1 MVLLARKDEEGNTQ
15 TLYDHLHGA
24 GRLASGFEDEFADIS
39 RTAAVLHDVGKVAQQ
54 FQTYL
59 LSDDGHRGDVQ
70 HARQGAFVVNDF
82 FESKGEIEEIA
93 KEILELA
100 ISKHHGGL
108 PDCIDES
115 GNRAFLLGFTES
127 DKSNEKYAYQEIKR
141 GLNGLALDLQSN
153 FRGSAED
160 IACFLKKIKSLGMS
174 KDSIYFYLG
183 LLVKL
188 IYSRLVDADRTDAAC
203 FETRKQYRP
212 NTVDWQNLISRLD
225 KSMRSFDSS
234 SEINRIR
241 HQINEQC
248 CLAGARETGI
258 YRLSIPTGGGKTLAS
273 LNFALHHAL
282 KTGKHRII
290 YVIPYLSI
298 TTQTA
303 KTFRDVLGLNAD
315 SDVLLEHYSTAG
327 MQRSADVADNA
338 SSEFEDA
345 GEHQRKLAAERWDN
359 PIIVTTMV
367 EFLETV
373 MSARGTKLRKFHN
386 MADSVII
393 FDEIQSLPM
402 NTINLFNEIVSFLSK
417 ITNSTILL
425 CSATQPLLEKTKR
438 ENLLLSEKPD
448 LIAETESY
456 EDKLRRTRIVAS
468 TENKSCDELGQ
479 IIYQQAR
486 KNGNCLAI
494 VNLKKEAREIFQCLE
509 RLDVNHEF
517 ELIRLSTAMCGRHRT
532 DCLNRIGALLDP
544 GNPKPVI
551 CVSTQLIEAGVD
563 ISFACVVRAM
573 AGLDSIM
580 QAAGRCNR
588 NGESVEPKNV
598 YVYPLKDEDS
608 MERYLPDIAMGKQLT
623 LQIYGIITDKNYG
636 FPEWIDEQNLG
647 ADKKQSLESMV
658 DELHVSPKVKRGI
671 IQSVRLID
679 DISKAV
685 GKKPSRIFLELAG
698 DIQAS
703 VRTTSRKNRL
713 LELYKNAGLRKE
725 FSDIYD
731 RLEASDDKGL
741 QDDRWFLYYTQLGKD
756 MYTGE
761 ELDIDRLSS
770 DYDIDHIIP
779 QAVTQNDSLDNR
791 VLVSRAANARK
802 TDSFA
807 YLPELVEARRGFWQ
821 ELLDNRLIS
830 QTKFER
836 LVRQNDFGR
845 HEKERFVERSLVET
859 RQIMK
864 NVATLMR
871 RRYGNSSAVI
881 GLNSELTKEMRQY
894 LGFEHKNRDIN
905 DYHHAQDALCLGVA
919 GQFAVNRGF
928 FDNGAVSDGA
938 ANAYNIYLQD
948 YLRGYREKLKAGDRK
963 HGKAFGFI
971 VGSMASA
978 DENKRI
984 NPKTGEIA
992 WSEADKD
999 YLRRVMNYRKMLVT
1013 QKVGDSFGAL
1023 YNETRYGAAVKE
1035 GHDGIAFDKNKA
1047 DTSLYGGFSSAK
1059 VVYSILVELK
1069 GKVRLVNITM
1079 QEYSMLGD
1087 CPSDEALKK
1096 VLVAKKPEYA
1106 KAKILLRHIPSMQL
1120 IHYKGAC
1127 MTIKSA
1133 TELNNA
1139 RQLWLDCDV
1148 YNALD
1153 DYLKCG
1159 TSKSSI
1165 DIMQIW
1171 DALFDAVNKHY
1182 PLHRVEESTLAKA
1195 RTKFEKLDLDKQLD
1209 VLGMIVVAL
1218 HADPGRANLSLVGL
1232 PSEWKRV
1239 RSVSFSDDDEFVFQS
1254 PSGLFETKI
1263 TIAELKK
1270 AE

>member
-15 TLYDHLHGA
+15 TLYDHLHGT

-160 IACFLKKIKSLGMS
+160 IACFLKKIKSLGLS

-338 SSEFEDA
+338 LSEFEDA

-448 LIAETESY
+448 LITDSGKKSSDTMGMKYRVSGRAVYVTYGSISPQLAERTGFSA
-456 EDKLRRTRIVAS
+456 EDAEKI
-468 TENKSCDELGQ
+468 
-479 IIYQQAR
+479 
-486 KNGNCLAI
+486 
-494 VNLKKEAREIFQCLE
+494 KEALVTLFENDESSARPSGSMEV
-509 RLDVNHEF
+509 LDV
-517 ELIRLSTAMCGRHRT
+517 
-532 DCLNRIGALLDP
+532 
-544 GNPKPVI
+544 VW
-551 CVSTQLIEAGVD
+551 
-563 ISFACVVRAM
+563 FAHNC
-573 AGLDSIM
+573 
-580 QAAGRCNR
+580 
-588 NGESVEPKNV
+588 
-598 YVYPLKDEDS
+598 
-608 MERYLPDIAMGKQLT
+608 
-623 LQIYGIITDKNYG
+623 
-636 FPEWIDEQNLG
+636 
-647 ADKKQSLESMV
+647 
-658 DELHVSPKVKRGI
+658 
-671 IQSVRLID
+671 
-679 DISKAV
+679 
-685 GKKPSRIFLELAG
+685 
-698 DIQAS
+698 
-703 VRTTSRKNRL
+703 
-713 LELYKNAGLRKE
+713 
-725 FSDIYD
+725 
-731 RLEASDDKGL
+731 KG
-741 QDDRWFLYYTQLGKD
+741 G
-756 MYTGE
+756 
-761 ELDIDRLSS
+761 
-770 DYDIDHIIP
+770 
-779 QAVTQNDSLDNR
+779 
-791 VLVSRAANARK
+791 
-802 TDSFA
+802 
-807 YLPELVEARRGFWQ
+807 
-821 ELLDNRLIS
+821 
-830 QTKFER
+830 
-836 LVRQNDFGR
+836 
-845 HEKERFVERSLVET
+845 
-859 RQIMK
+859 
-864 NVATLMR
+864 
-871 RRYGNSSAVI
+871 
-881 GLNSELTKEMRQY
+881 QY
-894 LGFEHKNRDIN
+894 
-905 DYHHAQDALCLGVA
+905 
-919 GQFAVNRGF
+919 
-928 FDNGAVSDGA
+928 
-938 ANAYNIYLQD
+938 
-948 YLRGYREKLKAGDRK
+948 
-963 HGKAFGFI
+963 
-971 VGSMASA
+971 
-978 DENKRI
+978 
-984 NPKTGEIA
+984 
-992 WSEADKD
+992 
-999 YLRRVMNYRKMLVT
+999 
-1013 QKVGDSFGAL
+1013 
-1023 YNETRYGAAVKE
+1023 
-1035 GHDGIAFDKNKA
+1035 
-1047 DTSLYGGFSSAK
+1047 SSAK
-1059 VVYSILVELK
+1059 V
-1069 GKVRLVNITM
+1069 
-1079 QEYSMLGD
+1079 
-1087 CPSDEALKK
+1087 
-1096 VLVAKKPEYA
+1096 
-1106 KAKILLRHIPSMQL
+1106 H
-1120 IHYKGAC
+1120 
-1127 MTIKSA
+1127 
-1133 TELNNA
+1133 
-1139 RQLWLDCDV
+1139 
-1148 YNALD
+1148 
-1153 DYLKCG
+1153 
-1159 TSKSSI
+1159 
-1165 DIMQIW
+1165 
-1171 DALFDAVNKHY
+1171 
-1182 PLHRVEESTLAKA
+1182 
-1195 RTKFEKLDLDKQLD
+1195 
-1209 VLGMIVVAL
+1209 
-1218 HADPGRANLSLVGL
+1218 
-1232 PSEWKRV
+1232 
-1239 RSVSFSDDDEFVFQS
+1239 RSVSVDADGTVNVDDAS
-1254 PSGLFETKI
+1254 IPGLRYEVI
-1263 TIAELKK
+1263 EGR
-1270 AE
+1270 

>member
-160 IACFLKKIKSLGMS
+160 IACFLKKIKSLGLS

-338 SSEFEDA
+338 LSEFEDA

-486 KNGNCLAI
+486 ENGNCLAI

-517 ELIRLSTAMCGRHRT
+517 ELIHLSTAMCGRHRT
-532 DCLNRIGALLDP
+532 DCLDRIGALLDP

-598 YVYPLKDEDS
+598 YVYPLKAEDS

-623 LQIYGIITDKNYG
+623 LQIMENYPG
-636 FPEWIDEQNLG
+636 KDLLSSNIGAKSLSDRFNTYLKTLPKDEQKQKNVVFGKVCERWLDVRSFG
-647 ADKKQSLESMV
+647 QVFAFKKAKDT
-658 DELHVSPKVKRGI
+658 DEVSIGVRGPVS
-671 IQSVRLID
+671 IQPAFSINPIAID
-679 DISKAV
+679 DVQITKSV
-685 GKKPSRIFLELAG
+685 NSETTDSGKK
-698 DIQAS
+698 
-703 VRTTSRKNRL
+703 
-713 LELYKNAGLRKE
+713 
-725 FSDIYD
+725 
-731 RLEASDDKGL
+731 
-741 QDDRWFLYYTQLGKD
+741 
-756 MYTGE
+756 
-761 ELDIDRLSS
+761 SS
-770 DYDIDHIIP
+770 DTMGMKYRVSGRAVYVTYGSISP
-779 QAVTQNDSLDNR
+779 QLAERTGFSAEDAEKIKEALVTLFEND
-791 VLVSRAANARK
+791 
-802 TDSFA
+802 
-807 YLPELVEARRGFWQ
+807 E
-821 ELLDNRLIS
+821 
-830 QTKFER
+830 
-836 LVRQNDFGR
+836 
-845 HEKERFVERSLVET
+845 
-859 RQIMK
+859 
-864 NVATLMR
+864 
-871 RRYGNSSAVI
+871 SSARPSGSMEV
-881 GLNSELTKEMRQY
+881 L
-894 LGFEHKNRDIN
+894 D
-905 DYHHAQDALCLGVA
+905 VVW
-919 GQFAVNRGF
+919 FAHNCKG
-928 FDNGAVSDGA
+928 GAVF
-938 ANAYNIYLQD
+938 
-948 YLRGYREKLKAGDRK
+948 
-963 HGKAFGFI
+963 FGQ
-971 VGSMASA
+971 SS
-978 DENKRI
+978 
-984 NPKTGEIA
+984 
-992 WSEADKD
+992 
-999 YLRRVMNYRKMLVT
+999 
-1013 QKVGDSFGAL
+1013 SF
-1023 YNETRYGAAVKE
+1023 R
-1035 GHDGIAFDKNKA
+1035 F
-1047 DTSLYGGFSSAK
+1047 
-1059 VVYSILVELK
+1059 
-1069 GKVRLVNITM
+1069 R
-1079 QEYSMLGD
+1079 
-1087 CPSDEALKK
+1087 
-1096 VLVAKKPEYA
+1096 
-1106 KAKILLRHIPSMQL
+1106 
-1120 IHYKGAC
+1120 
-1127 MTIKSA
+1127 
-1133 TELNNA
+1133 
-1139 RQLWLDCDV
+1139 
-1148 YNALD
+1148 
-1153 DYLKCG
+1153 
-1159 TSKSSI
+1159 
-1165 DIMQIW
+1165 
-1171 DALFDAVNKHY
+1171 
-1182 PLHRVEESTLAKA
+1182 
-1195 RTKFEKLDLDKQLD
+1195 
-1209 VLGMIVVAL
+1209 
-1218 HADPGRANLSLVGL
+1218 
-1232 PSEWKRV
+1232 
-1239 RSVSFSDDDEFVFQS
+1239 
-1254 PSGLFETKI
+1254 
-1263 TIAELKK
+1263 
-1270 AE
+1270 

>member
-15 TLYDHLHGA
+15 ALYDHLHGA

-160 IACFLKKIKSLGMS
+160 IACFLKKIKSLRLS

-212 NTVDWQNLISRLD
+212 NAVDWQNLISRLD

-282 KTGKHRII
+282 KTGKRRII

-303 KTFRDVLGLNAD
+303 KTFRDVLGLNSD

-456 EDKLRRTRIVAS
+456 EDKLRRTRM
-468 TENKSCDELGQ
+468 ENKIDFAIAFEVNNANPNGDPL
-479 IIYQQAR
+479 
-486 KNGNCLAI
+486 NGNRPRTTSEGLGEVSDVA
-494 VNLKKEAREIFQCLE
+494 LKRKIRN
-509 RLDVNHEF
+509 RLQD
-517 ELIRLSTAMCGRHRT
+517 A
-532 DCLNRIGALLDP
+532 
-544 GNPKPVI
+544 
-551 CVSTQLIEAGVD
+551 
-563 ISFACVVRAM
+563 
-573 AGLDSIM
+573 
-580 QAAGRCNR
+580 
-588 NGESVEPKNV
+588 GESVFVQSDDRSDDGAKSLSDRFNTYLKTLPKDEQKQKNV
-598 YVYPLKDEDS
+598 VFGKVCERWLDVRSFGQVFAFKKAKDTDEVSIGVRGPVSIQPAFSINPIAIDDVQITKSVNSETTDSGKKSSDTMGMKYRVSGRAVYVTYGSISPQLAERTGFSAEDAEKIKEALVTLFENDESSARPSGS
-608 MERYLPDIAMGKQLT
+608 MEVLDVVWFAH
-623 LQIYGIITDKNYG
+623 NC
-636 FPEWIDEQNLG
+636 
-647 ADKKQSLESMV
+647 
-658 DELHVSPKVKRGI
+658 
-671 IQSVRLID
+671 
-679 DISKAV
+679 
-685 GKKPSRIFLELAG
+685 
-698 DIQAS
+698 
-703 VRTTSRKNRL
+703 
-713 LELYKNAGLRKE
+713 
-725 FSDIYD
+725 
-731 RLEASDDKGL
+731 KG
-741 QDDRWFLYYTQLGKD
+741 G
-756 MYTGE
+756 
-761 ELDIDRLSS
+761 
-770 DYDIDHIIP
+770 
-779 QAVTQNDSLDNR
+779 
-791 VLVSRAANARK
+791 
-802 TDSFA
+802 
-807 YLPELVEARRGFWQ
+807 
-821 ELLDNRLIS
+821 
-830 QTKFER
+830 
-836 LVRQNDFGR
+836 
-845 HEKERFVERSLVET
+845 
-859 RQIMK
+859 
-864 NVATLMR
+864 
-871 RRYGNSSAVI
+871 
-881 GLNSELTKEMRQY
+881 
-894 LGFEHKNRDIN
+894 
-905 DYHHAQDALCLGVA
+905 
-919 GQFAVNRGF
+919 
-928 FDNGAVSDGA
+928 GAVF
-938 ANAYNIYLQD
+938 
-948 YLRGYREKLKAGDRK
+948 
-963 HGKAFGFI
+963 FGQ
-971 VGSMASA
+971 SS
-978 DENKRI
+978 
-984 NPKTGEIA
+984 
-992 WSEADKD
+992 
-999 YLRRVMNYRKMLVT
+999 
-1013 QKVGDSFGAL
+1013 SF
-1023 YNETRYGAAVKE
+1023 R
-1035 GHDGIAFDKNKA
+1035 F
-1047 DTSLYGGFSSAK
+1047 
-1059 VVYSILVELK
+1059 
-1069 GKVRLVNITM
+1069 R
-1079 QEYSMLGD
+1079 
-1087 CPSDEALKK
+1087 
-1096 VLVAKKPEYA
+1096 
-1106 KAKILLRHIPSMQL
+1106 
-1120 IHYKGAC
+1120 
-1127 MTIKSA
+1127 
-1133 TELNNA
+1133 
-1139 RQLWLDCDV
+1139 
-1148 YNALD
+1148 
-1153 DYLKCG
+1153 
-1159 TSKSSI
+1159 
-1165 DIMQIW
+1165 
-1171 DALFDAVNKHY
+1171 
-1182 PLHRVEESTLAKA
+1182 
-1195 RTKFEKLDLDKQLD
+1195 
-1209 VLGMIVVAL
+1209 
-1218 HADPGRANLSLVGL
+1218 
-1232 PSEWKRV
+1232 
-1239 RSVSFSDDDEFVFQS
+1239 
-1254 PSGLFETKI
+1254 
-1263 TIAELKK
+1263 
-1270 AE
+1270 

>member
-15 TLYDHLHGA
+15 ALYDHLHGA

-160 IACFLKKIKSLGMS
+160 IACFLKKIKSLRLS

-212 NTVDWQNLISRLD
+212 NAVDWQNLISRLD

-282 KTGKHRII
+282 KTGKRRII

-303 KTFRDVLGLNAD
+303 KTFRDVLGLNSD

-468 TENKSCDELGQ
+468 AENKSCDELGQ

-517 ELIRLSTAMCGRHRT
+517 ELIHLSTAMCGRHRT

-623 LQIYGIITDKNYG
+623 LQIMENYPGKDLLSSNILEQYYDMLLRKKDGNLLTTYEMIQGASGQTPHSAEKDGDADAAKRALIPYGHTTLPVSLTVLVDANGCIRGVAKRKSTIIIPCTEESMGRTIKPVPHPLFDQLQYVDSGRSPEKTSMYLQQLAKWKGDDAKLEAVFKCVSEHSISEAAAHYGVELTDK
-636 FPEWIDEQNLG
+636 
-647 ADKKQSLESMV
+647 
-658 DELHVSPKVKRGI
+658 
-671 IQSVRLID
+671 
-679 DISKAV
+679 
-685 GKKPSRIFLELAG
+685 
-698 DIQAS
+698 
-703 VRTTSRKNRL
+703 
-713 LELYKNAGLRKE
+713 
-725 FSDIYD
+725 
-731 RLEASDDKGL
+731 DDKAGVCL
-741 QDDRWFLYYTQLGKD
+741 RTACTEQCFRMLG
-756 MYTGE
+756 E
-761 ELDIDRLSS
+761 SFRLSG
-770 DYDIDHIIP
+770 
-779 QAVTQNDSLDNR
+779 VGT
-791 VLVSRAANARK
+791 
-802 TDSFA
+802 
-807 YLPELVEARRGFWQ
+807 
-821 ELLDNRLIS
+821 
-830 QTKFER
+830 
-836 LVRQNDFGR
+836 
-845 HEKERFVERSLVET
+845 RFVEDC
-859 RQIMK
+859 
-864 NVATLMR
+864 
-871 RRYGNSSAVI
+871 
-881 GLNSELTKEMRQY
+881 QY
-894 LGFEHKNRDIN
+894 
-905 DYHHAQDALCLGVA
+905 
-919 GQFAVNRGF
+919 
-928 FDNGAVSDGA
+928 
-938 ANAYNIYLQD
+938 
-948 YLRGYREKLKAGDRK
+948 
-963 HGKAFGFI
+963 
-971 VGSMASA
+971 
-978 DENKRI
+978 
-984 NPKTGEIA
+984 
-992 WSEADKD
+992 
-999 YLRRVMNYRKMLVT
+999 
-1013 QKVGDSFGAL
+1013 
-1023 YNETRYGAAVKE
+1023 
-1035 GHDGIAFDKNKA
+1035 
-1047 DTSLYGGFSSAK
+1047 
-1059 VVYSILVELK
+1059 
-1069 GKVRLVNITM
+1069 
-1079 QEYSMLGD
+1079 
-1087 CPSDEALKK
+1087 
-1096 VLVAKKPEYA
+1096 
-1106 KAKILLRHIPSMQL
+1106 
-1120 IHYKGAC
+1120 
-1127 MTIKSA
+1127 
-1133 TELNNA
+1133 
-1139 RQLWLDCDV
+1139 
-1148 YNALD
+1148 
-1153 DYLKCG
+1153 
-1159 TSKSSI
+1159 
-1165 DIMQIW
+1165 
-1171 DALFDAVNKHY
+1171 
-1182 PLHRVEESTLAKA
+1182 
-1195 RTKFEKLDLDKQLD
+1195 
-1209 VLGMIVVAL
+1209 
-1218 HADPGRANLSLVGL
+1218 
-1232 PSEWKRV
+1232 
-1239 RSVSFSDDDEFVFQS
+1239 
-1254 PSGLFETKI
+1254 
-1263 TIAELKK
+1263 
-1270 AE
+1270 

>member
-15 TLYDHLHGA
+15 ALYDHLHGA

-160 IACFLKKIKSLGMS
+160 IACFLKKIKSLRLS

-212 NTVDWQNLISRLD
+212 NAVDWQNLISRLD

-282 KTGKHRII
+282 KTGKRRII

-303 KTFRDVLGLNAD
+303 KTFRDVLGLNSD

-468 TENKSCDELGQ
+468 AENKSCDELGQ

-517 ELIRLSTAMCGRHRT
+517 ELIHLSTAMCGRHRT

-623 LQIYGIITDKNYG
+623 LQIMENYPG
-636 FPEWIDEQNLG
+636 KDLLSSNILEQYYDML
-647 ADKKQSLESMV
+647 
-658 DELHVSPKVKRGI
+658 
-671 IQSVRLID
+671 
-679 DISKAV
+679 
-685 GKKPSRIFLELAG
+685 
-698 DIQAS
+698 
-703 VRTTSRKNRL
+703 
-713 LELYKNAGLRKE
+713 LRKKDGNGKGGYTDCPIRGRAE
-725 FSDIYD
+725 GATTAYDLLSFNECDRSQFTNTTGGKYGLCFAQAFQTVSDN
-731 RLEASDDKGL
+731 
-741 QDDRWFLYYTQLGKD
+741 F
-756 MYTGE
+756 
-761 ELDIDRLSS
+761 
-770 DYDIDHIIP
+770 HVIP
-779 QAVTQNDSLDNR
+779 DVTHNVVVPYGQAT
-791 VLVSRAANARK
+791 
-802 TDSFA
+802 
-807 YLPELVEARRGFWQ
+807 
-821 ELLDNRLIS
+821 ELLDMLHRGESVFVQSDDRSDDGAKSLS
-830 QTKFER
+830 
-836 LVRQNDFGR
+836 D
-845 HEKERFVERSLVET
+845 RFNTYLKTLPKDE
-859 RQIMK
+859 QKQK
-864 NVATLMR
+864 NVVFGKVCERWLDVRSFGQVFAFKKAKDTDEVSIGVRGPVSIQPAFSINPIAIDDVQITKSVNSETTDSGKKSSDTMGMKYRVSGRAVYVTYGSISPQLAERTGFSAEDAEKIKEALVTLFE
-871 RRYGNSSAVI
+871 NDESSARPSGSMEV
-881 GLNSELTKEMRQY
+881 L
-894 LGFEHKNRDIN
+894 D
-905 DYHHAQDALCLGVA
+905 VVW
-919 GQFAVNRGF
+919 FAHNCKG
-928 FDNGAVSDGA
+928 GAVF
-938 ANAYNIYLQD
+938 
-948 YLRGYREKLKAGDRK
+948 
-963 HGKAFGFI
+963 FGQ
-971 VGSMASA
+971 SS
-978 DENKRI
+978 
-984 NPKTGEIA
+984 
-992 WSEADKD
+992 
-999 YLRRVMNYRKMLVT
+999 
-1013 QKVGDSFGAL
+1013 SF
-1023 YNETRYGAAVKE
+1023 R
-1035 GHDGIAFDKNKA
+1035 F
-1047 DTSLYGGFSSAK
+1047 
-1059 VVYSILVELK
+1059 
-1069 GKVRLVNITM
+1069 R
-1079 QEYSMLGD
+1079 
-1087 CPSDEALKK
+1087 
-1096 VLVAKKPEYA
+1096 
-1106 KAKILLRHIPSMQL
+1106 
-1120 IHYKGAC
+1120 
-1127 MTIKSA
+1127 
-1133 TELNNA
+1133 
-1139 RQLWLDCDV
+1139 
-1148 YNALD
+1148 
-1153 DYLKCG
+1153 
-1159 TSKSSI
+1159 
-1165 DIMQIW
+1165 
-1171 DALFDAVNKHY
+1171 
-1182 PLHRVEESTLAKA
+1182 
-1195 RTKFEKLDLDKQLD
+1195 
-1209 VLGMIVVAL
+1209 
-1218 HADPGRANLSLVGL
+1218 
-1232 PSEWKRV
+1232 
-1239 RSVSFSDDDEFVFQS
+1239 
-1254 PSGLFETKI
+1254 
-1263 TIAELKK
+1263 
-1270 AE
+1270 

>member
-15 TLYDHLHGA
+15 ALYDHLHGA

-160 IACFLKKIKSLGMS
+160 IACFLKKIKSLRLS

-212 NTVDWQNLISRLD
+212 NAVDWQNLISRLD

-282 KTGKHRII
+282 KTGKRRII

-303 KTFRDVLGLNAD
+303 KTFRDVLGLNSD

-468 TENKSCDELGQ
+468 AENKSCDELGQ

-517 ELIRLSTAMCGRHRT
+517 NANPNGDPLNGNRPRTTSEGLGEVSDVALKRKIR
-532 DCLNRIGALLDP
+532 NRLQDA
-544 GNPKPVI
+544 
-551 CVSTQLIEAGVD
+551 
-563 ISFACVVRAM
+563 
-573 AGLDSIM
+573 
-580 QAAGRCNR
+580 
-588 NGESVEPKNV
+588 GESVFVQSDDRSDDGAKSLSDRFNTYLKTLPKDEQKQKNV
-598 YVYPLKDEDS
+598 VFGKVCERWLDVRSFGQVFAFKKAKDTDEVSIGVRGPVSIQPAFSINPIAIDDVQITKSVNSETTDSGKKSSDTMGMKYRVSGRAVYVTYGSISPQLAERTGFSAEDAEKIKEALVTLFENDESSARPSGS
-608 MERYLPDIAMGKQLT
+608 MEVLDVVWFAH
-623 LQIYGIITDKNYG
+623 NC
-636 FPEWIDEQNLG
+636 
-647 ADKKQSLESMV
+647 
-658 DELHVSPKVKRGI
+658 
-671 IQSVRLID
+671 
-679 DISKAV
+679 
-685 GKKPSRIFLELAG
+685 
-698 DIQAS
+698 
-703 VRTTSRKNRL
+703 
-713 LELYKNAGLRKE
+713 
-725 FSDIYD
+725 
-731 RLEASDDKGL
+731 KG
-741 QDDRWFLYYTQLGKD
+741 
-756 MYTGE
+756 
-761 ELDIDRLSS
+761 
-770 DYDIDHIIP
+770 
-779 QAVTQNDSLDNR
+779 
-791 VLVSRAANARK
+791 
-802 TDSFA
+802 
-807 YLPELVEARRGFWQ
+807 
-821 ELLDNRLIS
+821 
-830 QTKFER
+830 
-836 LVRQNDFGR
+836 
-845 HEKERFVERSLVET
+845 
-859 RQIMK
+859 
-864 NVATLMR
+864 
-871 RRYGNSSAVI
+871 
-881 GLNSELTKEMRQY
+881 
-894 LGFEHKNRDIN
+894 
-905 DYHHAQDALCLGVA
+905 
-919 GQFAVNRGF
+919 
-928 FDNGAVSDGA
+928 GAVF
-938 ANAYNIYLQD
+938 
-948 YLRGYREKLKAGDRK
+948 
-963 HGKAFGFI
+963 FGQ
-971 VGSMASA
+971 SS
-978 DENKRI
+978 
-984 NPKTGEIA
+984 
-992 WSEADKD
+992 
-999 YLRRVMNYRKMLVT
+999 
-1013 QKVGDSFGAL
+1013 SF
-1023 YNETRYGAAVKE
+1023 R
-1035 GHDGIAFDKNKA
+1035 F
-1047 DTSLYGGFSSAK
+1047 
-1059 VVYSILVELK
+1059 
-1069 GKVRLVNITM
+1069 R
-1079 QEYSMLGD
+1079 
-1087 CPSDEALKK
+1087 
-1096 VLVAKKPEYA
+1096 
-1106 KAKILLRHIPSMQL
+1106 
-1120 IHYKGAC
+1120 
-1127 MTIKSA
+1127 
-1133 TELNNA
+1133 
-1139 RQLWLDCDV
+1139 
-1148 YNALD
+1148 
-1153 DYLKCG
+1153 
-1159 TSKSSI
+1159 
-1165 DIMQIW
+1165 
-1171 DALFDAVNKHY
+1171 
-1182 PLHRVEESTLAKA
+1182 
-1195 RTKFEKLDLDKQLD
+1195 
-1209 VLGMIVVAL
+1209 
-1218 HADPGRANLSLVGL
+1218 
-1232 PSEWKRV
+1232 
-1239 RSVSFSDDDEFVFQS
+1239 
-1254 PSGLFETKI
+1254 
-1263 TIAELKK
+1263 
-1270 AE
+1270 

>member
-15 TLYDHLHGA
+15 ALYDHLHGA

-160 IACFLKKIKSLGMS
+160 IACFLKKIKSLRLS

-212 NTVDWQNLISRLD
+212 NAVDWQNLISRLD

-282 KTGKHRII
+282 KTGKRRII

-303 KTFRDVLGLNAD
+303 KTFRDVLGLNSD

-468 TENKSCDELGQ
+468 AENKSCDELGQ

-517 ELIRLSTAMCGRHRT
+517 ELIHLSTRPRT
-532 DCLNRIGALLDP
+532 TSEGLGEVSDVALKRKIRNRLQDA
-544 GNPKPVI
+544 
-551 CVSTQLIEAGVD
+551 
-563 ISFACVVRAM
+563 
-573 AGLDSIM
+573 
-580 QAAGRCNR
+580 
-588 NGESVEPKNV
+588 GESVFVQSDDRSDDGAKSLSDRFNTYLKTLPKDEQKQKNV
-598 YVYPLKDEDS
+598 VFGKVCERWLDVRSFGQVFAFKKAKDTDEVSIGVRGPVSIQPAFSINPIAIDDVQITKSVNSETTDSGKKSSDTMGMKYRVSGRAVYVTYGSISPQLAERTGFSAEDAEKIKEALVTLFENDESSARPSGS
-608 MERYLPDIAMGKQLT
+608 MEVLDVVWFAH
-623 LQIYGIITDKNYG
+623 NC
-636 FPEWIDEQNLG
+636 
-647 ADKKQSLESMV
+647 
-658 DELHVSPKVKRGI
+658 
-671 IQSVRLID
+671 
-679 DISKAV
+679 
-685 GKKPSRIFLELAG
+685 
-698 DIQAS
+698 
-703 VRTTSRKNRL
+703 
-713 LELYKNAGLRKE
+713 
-725 FSDIYD
+725 
-731 RLEASDDKGL
+731 KG
-741 QDDRWFLYYTQLGKD
+741 G
-756 MYTGE
+756 
-761 ELDIDRLSS
+761 
-770 DYDIDHIIP
+770 
-779 QAVTQNDSLDNR
+779 
-791 VLVSRAANARK
+791 
-802 TDSFA
+802 
-807 YLPELVEARRGFWQ
+807 
-821 ELLDNRLIS
+821 
-830 QTKFER
+830 
-836 LVRQNDFGR
+836 
-845 HEKERFVERSLVET
+845 
-859 RQIMK
+859 
-864 NVATLMR
+864 
-871 RRYGNSSAVI
+871 
-881 GLNSELTKEMRQY
+881 QY
-894 LGFEHKNRDIN
+894 
-905 DYHHAQDALCLGVA
+905 
-919 GQFAVNRGF
+919 
-928 FDNGAVSDGA
+928 
-938 ANAYNIYLQD
+938 
-948 YLRGYREKLKAGDRK
+948 
-963 HGKAFGFI
+963 
-971 VGSMASA
+971 
-978 DENKRI
+978 
-984 NPKTGEIA
+984 
-992 WSEADKD
+992 
-999 YLRRVMNYRKMLVT
+999 
-1013 QKVGDSFGAL
+1013 
-1023 YNETRYGAAVKE
+1023 
-1035 GHDGIAFDKNKA
+1035 
-1047 DTSLYGGFSSAK
+1047 SSAK
-1059 VVYSILVELK
+1059 V
-1069 GKVRLVNITM
+1069 
-1079 QEYSMLGD
+1079 
-1087 CPSDEALKK
+1087 
-1096 VLVAKKPEYA
+1096 
-1106 KAKILLRHIPSMQL
+1106 H
-1120 IHYKGAC
+1120 
-1127 MTIKSA
+1127 
-1133 TELNNA
+1133 
-1139 RQLWLDCDV
+1139 
-1148 YNALD
+1148 
-1153 DYLKCG
+1153 
-1159 TSKSSI
+1159 
-1165 DIMQIW
+1165 
-1171 DALFDAVNKHY
+1171 
-1182 PLHRVEESTLAKA
+1182 
-1195 RTKFEKLDLDKQLD
+1195 
-1209 VLGMIVVAL
+1209 
-1218 HADPGRANLSLVGL
+1218 
-1232 PSEWKRV
+1232 
-1239 RSVSFSDDDEFVFQS
+1239 RSVSVDADGTVNVDDAS
-1254 PSGLFETKI
+1254 IPGLRYEVI
-1263 TIAELKK
+1263 EGR
-1270 AE
+1270 

>member
-15 TLYDHLHGA
+15 ALYDHLHGA

-160 IACFLKKIKSLGMS
+160 IACFLKKIKSLRLS

-212 NTVDWQNLISRLD
+212 NAVDWQNLISRLD

-282 KTGKHRII
+282 KTGKRRII

-303 KTFRDVLGLNAD
+303 KTFRDVLGLNSD

-468 TENKSCDELGQ
+468 AENKSCDELGQ

-517 ELIRLSTAMCGRHRT
+517 ELIHLSTAMCGRHRT

-623 LQIYGIITDKNYG
+623 LQIMENYPG
-636 FPEWIDEQNLG
+636 KDLLSSNILEQYYDMLLRKKDGKAGVCFEVQIGLEDSDLSNDVDIRNRWIAYLQRSQHRLGKDVFGEDLYTPTTNFPKKVVSSDANAKLLSANDSTNFTFRGRFSSKEQALLVDSASSQKINSTLRWLVNNHGTLTGNQAIVVWAIKRPEEKPVLNPQSGSFDFDDSFSSIADESK
-647 ADKKQSLESMV
+647 A
-658 DELHVSPKVKRGI
+658 LH
-671 IQSVRLID
+671 D
-679 DISKAV
+679 DIS
-685 GKKPSRIFLELAG
+685 
-698 DIQAS
+698 
-703 VRTTSRKNRL
+703 
-713 LELYKNAGLRKE
+713 
-725 FSDIYD
+725 
-731 RLEASDDKGL
+731 
-741 QDDRWFLYYTQLGKD
+741 
-756 MYTGE
+756 
-761 ELDIDRLSS
+761 
-770 DYDIDHIIP
+770 
-779 QAVTQNDSLDNR
+779 
-791 VLVSRAANARK
+791 
-802 TDSFA
+802 
-807 YLPELVEARRGFWQ
+807 
-821 ELLDNRLIS
+821 
-830 QTKFER
+830 
-836 LVRQNDFGR
+836 
-845 HEKERFVERSLVET
+845 
-859 RQIMK
+859 
-864 NVATLMR
+864 
-871 RRYGNSSAVI
+871 
-881 GLNSELTKEMRQY
+881 
-894 LGFEHKNRDIN
+894 
-905 DYHHAQDALCLGVA
+905 DAL
-919 GQFAVNRGF
+919 
-928 FDNGAVSDGA
+928 
-938 ANAYNIYLQD
+938 NATNVQYAKIFSRV
-948 YLRGYREKLKAGDRK
+948 LRGYEGAEDLKK
-963 HGKAFGFI
+963 HNDPMVVVILDAATTGRLGVTFYCELQK
-971 VGSMASA
+971 
-978 DENKRI
+978 DEYIKRI
-984 NPKTGEIA
+984 LQWHVDAAWPLTSFKKSIVEGAERVNVVQYEGAPSFTDIINCACDTSDRSSKSYKRFAKDVKERLIECMFGGAQFPMSILNAACHKVTRPMGYDNIRVWRRDFEIA
-992 WSEADKD
+992 CSLWKKHYIDETRKQHRQEDVITMYLEPNRDDRD
-999 YLRRVMNYRKMLVT
+999 YLYGRLLALADNFEESVLRKQGVKDRPTNAIKLMSNFTAKPYTTWGTLWKQLTPYLKSANGGSWFRNEVDDVM
-1013 QKVGDSFGAL
+1013 AL
-1023 YNETRYGAAVKE
+1023 FKE
-1035 GHDGIAFDKNKA
+1035 GDFEDNKA
-1047 DTSLYGGFSSAK
+1047 LSPMFLLG
-1059 VVYSILVELK
+1059 YSCQRRASRRK
-1069 GKVRLVNITM
+1069 A
-1079 QEYSMLGD
+1079 QEISQ
-1087 CPSDEALKK
+1087 K
-1096 VLVAKKPEYA
+1096 
-1106 KAKILLRHIPSMQL
+1106 
-1120 IHYKGAC
+1120 
-1127 MTIKSA
+1127 
-1133 TELNNA
+1133 NNS
-1139 RQLWLDCDV
+1139 
-1148 YNALD
+1148 N
-1153 DYLKCG
+1153 
-1159 TSKSSI
+1159 
-1165 DIMQIW
+1165 
-1171 DALFDAVNKHY
+1171 N
-1182 PLHRVEESTLAKA
+1182 
-1195 RTKFEKLDLDKQLD
+1195 
-1209 VLGMIVVAL
+1209 
-1218 HADPGRANLSLVGL
+1218 
-1232 PSEWKRV
+1232 
-1239 RSVSFSDDDEFVFQS
+1239 
-1254 PSGLFETKI
+1254 
-1263 TIAELKK
+1263 
-1270 AE
+1270 

>member
-15 TLYDHLHGA
+15 ALYDHLHGA

-160 IACFLKKIKSLGMS
+160 IACFLKKIKSLRLS

-212 NTVDWQNLISRLD
+212 NAVDWQNLISRLD

-282 KTGKHRII
+282 KTGKRRII

-303 KTFRDVLGLNAD
+303 KTFRDVLGLNSD

-468 TENKSCDELGQ
+468 AENKSCDELGQ

-517 ELIRLSTAMCGRHRT
+517 ELIHLSTAMCGRHRT

-623 LQIYGIITDKNYG
+623 LQIMENYPGKDLLSSNIHIEQLWSENYLTTAGHLEHERAHDYAASESRGDMLIMRDLRVYSRALGIT
-636 FPEWIDEQNLG
+636 G
-647 ADKKQSLESMV
+647 ACDVVEFHKSNDGVPLHGR
-658 DELHVSPKVKRGI
+658 DELWLPYPIEYKHGKSKTIDADRLQLCAEAMCLEEMLACDIPEGALFYQQTKRRERVKFDEDLRNMVEADFLQMHDLFSRGWTPKVKQTR
-671 IQSVRLID
+671 SC
-679 DISKAV
+679 SAC
-685 GKKPSRIFLELAG
+685 S
-698 DIQAS
+698 
-703 VRTTSRKNRL
+703 
-713 LELYKNAGLRKE
+713 LR
-725 FSDIYD
+725 D
-731 RLEASDDKGL
+731 LC
-741 QDDRWFLYYTQLGKD
+741 
-756 MYTGE
+756 
-761 ELDIDRLSS
+761 
-770 DYDIDHIIP
+770 
-779 QAVTQNDSLDNR
+779 
-791 VLVSRAANARK
+791 
-802 TDSFA
+802 
-807 YLPELVEARRGFWQ
+807 LPELRKMKSAKAYIE
-821 ELLDNRLIS
+821 
-830 QTKFER
+830 ER
-836 LVRQNDFGR
+836 L
-845 HEKERFVERSLVET
+845 KES
-859 RQIMK
+859 
-864 NVATLMR
+864 
-871 RRYGNSSAVI
+871 
-881 GLNSELTKEMRQY
+881 
-894 LGFEHKNRDIN
+894 
-905 DYHHAQDALCLGVA
+905 
-919 GQFAVNRGF
+919 
-928 FDNGAVSDGA
+928 
-938 ANAYNIYLQD
+938 
-948 YLRGYREKLKAGDRK
+948 
-963 HGKAFGFI
+963 
-971 VGSMASA
+971 
-978 DENKRI
+978 
-984 NPKTGEIA
+984 GE
-992 WSEADKD
+992 
-999 YLRRVMNYRKMLVT
+999 
-1013 QKVGDSFGAL
+1013 
-1023 YNETRYGAAVKE
+1023 
-1035 GHDGIAFDKNKA
+1035 
-1047 DTSLYGGFSSAK
+1047 
-1059 VVYSILVELK
+1059 
-1069 GKVRLVNITM
+1069 
-1079 QEYSMLGD
+1079 
-1087 CPSDEALKK
+1087 
-1096 VLVAKKPEYA
+1096 
-1106 KAKILLRHIPSMQL
+1106 
-1120 IHYKGAC
+1120 
-1127 MTIKSA
+1127 
-1133 TELNNA
+1133 
-1139 RQLWLDCDV
+1139 
-1148 YNALD
+1148 
-1153 DYLKCG
+1153 
-1159 TSKSSI
+1159 
-1165 DIMQIW
+1165 
-1171 DALFDAVNKHY
+1171 
-1182 PLHRVEESTLAKA
+1182 
-1195 RTKFEKLDLDKQLD
+1195 
-1209 VLGMIVVAL
+1209 
-1218 HADPGRANLSLVGL
+1218 
-1232 PSEWKRV
+1232 
-1239 RSVSFSDDDEFVFQS
+1239 
-1254 PSGLFETKI
+1254 
-1263 TIAELKK
+1263 
-1270 AE
+1270 

>member
-315 SDVLLEHYSTAG
+315 SDVLLEHYSTAD

-486 KNGNCLAI
+486 KDGNCLAI

-517 ELIRLSTAMCGRHRT
+517 ELIHLSTAMCGRHRT

-623 LQIYGIITDKNYG
+623 LQIMENYPG
-636 FPEWIDEQNLG
+636 KDLLSSNIHGTLTGNQAIVVWAIKRPEEKPVLNPQSGSFDFDDFFSPIADESK
-647 ADKKQSLESMV
+647 A
-658 DELHVSPKVKRGI
+658 LH
-671 IQSVRLID
+671 D
-679 DISKAV
+679 DIS
-685 GKKPSRIFLELAG
+685 
-698 DIQAS
+698 
-703 VRTTSRKNRL
+703 
-713 LELYKNAGLRKE
+713 
-725 FSDIYD
+725 
-731 RLEASDDKGL
+731 
-741 QDDRWFLYYTQLGKD
+741 
-756 MYTGE
+756 
-761 ELDIDRLSS
+761 
-770 DYDIDHIIP
+770 
-779 QAVTQNDSLDNR
+779 
-791 VLVSRAANARK
+791 
-802 TDSFA
+802 
-807 YLPELVEARRGFWQ
+807 
-821 ELLDNRLIS
+821 
-830 QTKFER
+830 
-836 LVRQNDFGR
+836 
-845 HEKERFVERSLVET
+845 
-859 RQIMK
+859 
-864 NVATLMR
+864 
-871 RRYGNSSAVI
+871 
-881 GLNSELTKEMRQY
+881 
-894 LGFEHKNRDIN
+894 
-905 DYHHAQDALCLGVA
+905 DAL
-919 GQFAVNRGF
+919 
-928 FDNGAVSDGA
+928 
-938 ANAYNIYLQD
+938 NATNVQYAKIFSRV
-948 YLRGYREKLKAGDRK
+948 LRGYEGAEDLKK
-963 HGKAFGFI
+963 HNDPMVVVILDAATTGRLGVTFYCELQK
-971 VGSMASA
+971 
-978 DENKRI
+978 DEYIKRI
-984 NPKTGEIA
+984 LQWHVDAA
-992 WSEADKD
+992 WPLTFFKKSIVEGAE
-999 YLRRVMNYRKMLVT
+999 RVNVVQYE
-1013 QKVGDSFGAL
+1013 GAPSFTDIINCA
-1023 YNETRYGAAVKE
+1023 
-1035 GHDGIAFDKNKA
+1035 
-1047 DTSLYGGFSSAK
+1047 
-1059 VVYSILVELK
+1059 
-1069 GKVRLVNITM
+1069 
-1079 QEYSMLGD
+1079 
-1087 CPSDEALKK
+1087 
-1096 VLVAKKPEYA
+1096 
-1106 KAKILLRHIPSMQL
+1106 
-1120 IHYKGAC
+1120 
-1127 MTIKSA
+1127 
-1133 TELNNA
+1133 
-1139 RQLWLDCDV
+1139 
-1148 YNALD
+1148 
-1153 DYLKCG
+1153 CG
-1159 TSKSSI
+1159 TSDRSSKSYKRFAKDVKERLIECMFGGAQFPMSI
-1165 DIMQIW
+1165 LNAACHKVTRPMGYDNIRVWRRDFEIACSLWKKHYIDETRKQHRQEDVITMYLEPNRDDRDYLYGRLLALADNFEESVLRKQGVKDRPTNAIKLMSNFTAKPYTTW
-1171 DALFDAVNKHY
+1171 GTLWKQLMPYLKSANGGSWFRNEVDDVMALFKEGDFEDNKALSPMFLLGY
-1182 PLHRVEESTLAKA
+1182 SCQRRASKRKA
-1195 RTKFEKLDLDKQLD
+1195 QEISQK
-1209 VLGMIVVAL
+1209 
-1218 HADPGRANLSLVGL
+1218 NNSNN
-1232 PSEWKRV
+1232 
-1239 RSVSFSDDDEFVFQS
+1239 
-1254 PSGLFETKI
+1254 
-1263 TIAELKK
+1263 
-1270 AE
+1270 

>member
-15 TLYDHLHGA
+15 ALYDHLHGA

-160 IACFLKKIKSLGMS
+160 IACFLKKIKSLRLS

-212 NTVDWQNLISRLD
+212 NAVDWQNLISRLD

-282 KTGKHRII
+282 KTGKRRII

-303 KTFRDVLGLNAD
+303 KTFRDVLGLNSD

-468 TENKSCDELGQ
+468 AENKSCDELGQ

-517 ELIRLSTAMCGRHRT
+517 ELIHLSTAMCGRHRT

-623 LQIYGIITDKNYG
+623 LQIMENYPGKDLLSSNILLTTYEMIQGASGQTPHSAEKDGDADAAKRALIPYGHTTLPVSLTVLVDANGCIRGVAKRKSTIIIPCTEESMGRTIKPVPHPLFDQLQYVDSGRSPEKTSMYLQQLAKWKGDDAKLEAVFKCVSEHSISEAAAHYGVELTDK
-636 FPEWIDEQNLG
+636 
-647 ADKKQSLESMV
+647 
-658 DELHVSPKVKRGI
+658 
-671 IQSVRLID
+671 
-679 DISKAV
+679 
-685 GKKPSRIFLELAG
+685 
-698 DIQAS
+698 
-703 VRTTSRKNRL
+703 
-713 LELYKNAGLRKE
+713 
-725 FSDIYD
+725 
-731 RLEASDDKGL
+731 DDKAGVCFEVQIGL
-741 QDDRWFLYYTQLGKD
+741 EDSDLSNDVDIRNRWIAYLQRSQHRLGKD
-756 MYTGE
+756 VFGEDLYTPTTNFPKKVV
-761 ELDIDRLSS
+761 SS
-770 DYDIDHIIP
+770 D
-779 QAVTQNDSLDNR
+779 ANAKLLSANDSTNFTFRGRFSSKEQALLVDSASSQKINSTLRWLVNNR
-791 VLVSRAANARK
+791 
-802 TDSFA
+802 
-807 YLPELVEARRGFWQ
+807 
-821 ELLDNRLIS
+821 
-830 QTKFER
+830 
-836 LVRQNDFGR
+836 
-845 HEKERFVERSLVET
+845 ERS
-859 RQIMK
+859 
-864 NVATLMR
+864 A
-871 RRYGNSSAVI
+871 
-881 GLNSELTKEMRQY
+881 
-894 LGFEHKNRDIN
+894 
-905 DYHHAQDALCLGVA
+905 
-919 GQFAVNRGF
+919 
-928 FDNGAVSDGA
+928 
-938 ANAYNIYLQD
+938 
-948 YLRGYREKLKAGDRK
+948 
-963 HGKAFGFI
+963 
-971 VGSMASA
+971 
-978 DENKRI
+978 
-984 NPKTGEIA
+984 
-992 WSEADKD
+992 
-999 YLRRVMNYRKMLVT
+999 
-1013 QKVGDSFGAL
+1013 
-1023 YNETRYGAAVKE
+1023 
-1035 GHDGIAFDKNKA
+1035 
-1047 DTSLYGGFSSAK
+1047 
-1059 VVYSILVELK
+1059 
-1069 GKVRLVNITM
+1069 
-1079 QEYSMLGD
+1079 
-1087 CPSDEALKK
+1087 
-1096 VLVAKKPEYA
+1096 
-1106 KAKILLRHIPSMQL
+1106 
-1120 IHYKGAC
+1120 
-1127 MTIKSA
+1127 
-1133 TELNNA
+1133 
-1139 RQLWLDCDV
+1139 
-1148 YNALD
+1148 
-1153 DYLKCG
+1153 
-1159 TSKSSI
+1159 
-1165 DIMQIW
+1165 
-1171 DALFDAVNKHY
+1171 
-1182 PLHRVEESTLAKA
+1182 
-1195 RTKFEKLDLDKQLD
+1195 
-1209 VLGMIVVAL
+1209 
-1218 HADPGRANLSLVGL
+1218 
-1232 PSEWKRV
+1232 
-1239 RSVSFSDDDEFVFQS
+1239 
-1254 PSGLFETKI
+1254 
-1263 TIAELKK
+1263 
-1270 AE
+1270 

>member
-15 TLYDHLHGA
+15 ALYDHLHGA

-160 IACFLKKIKSLGMS
+160 IACFLKKIKSLRLS

-212 NTVDWQNLISRLD
+212 NAVDWQNLISRLD

-282 KTGKHRII
+282 KTGKRRII

-303 KTFRDVLGLNAD
+303 KTFRDVLGLNSD

-468 TENKSCDELGQ
+468 AENKSCDELGQ

-517 ELIRLSTAMCGRHRT
+517 ELIHLSTAMCGRHRT

-623 LQIYGIITDKNYG
+623 LQIMENYPG
-636 FPEWIDEQNLG
+636 KDLLSSNILEQYYDMLLRKKDGNHGTLTGNQAIVVWAIKRPEEKPVLNPQSGSFDFDDSFSSIADESK
-647 ADKKQSLESMV
+647 A
-658 DELHVSPKVKRGI
+658 LH
-671 IQSVRLID
+671 D
-679 DISKAV
+679 DIS
-685 GKKPSRIFLELAG
+685 
-698 DIQAS
+698 
-703 VRTTSRKNRL
+703 
-713 LELYKNAGLRKE
+713 
-725 FSDIYD
+725 
-731 RLEASDDKGL
+731 
-741 QDDRWFLYYTQLGKD
+741 
-756 MYTGE
+756 
-761 ELDIDRLSS
+761 
-770 DYDIDHIIP
+770 
-779 QAVTQNDSLDNR
+779 
-791 VLVSRAANARK
+791 
-802 TDSFA
+802 
-807 YLPELVEARRGFWQ
+807 
-821 ELLDNRLIS
+821 
-830 QTKFER
+830 
-836 LVRQNDFGR
+836 
-845 HEKERFVERSLVET
+845 
-859 RQIMK
+859 
-864 NVATLMR
+864 
-871 RRYGNSSAVI
+871 
-881 GLNSELTKEMRQY
+881 
-894 LGFEHKNRDIN
+894 
-905 DYHHAQDALCLGVA
+905 DAL
-919 GQFAVNRGF
+919 
-928 FDNGAVSDGA
+928 
-938 ANAYNIYLQD
+938 NATNVQYAKIFSRV
-948 YLRGYREKLKAGDRK
+948 LRGYEGAEDLKK
-963 HGKAFGFI
+963 HNDPMVVVILDAATTGRLGVTFYCELQK
-971 VGSMASA
+971 
-978 DENKRI
+978 DEYIKRI
-984 NPKTGEIA
+984 LQWHVDAAWPLTSFKKSIVEGAERVNVVQYEGAPSFTDIINCACDTSDRSSKSYKRFAKDVKERLIECMFGGAQFPMSILNAACHKVTRPMGYDNIRVWRRDFEIA
-992 WSEADKD
+992 CSLWKKHYIDETRKQHRQEDVITMYLEPNRDDRD
-999 YLRRVMNYRKMLVT
+999 YLYGRLLALADNFEESVLRKQGVKDRPTNAIKLMSNFTAKPYTTWGTLWKQLTPYLKSANGGSWFRNEVDDVM
-1013 QKVGDSFGAL
+1013 AL
-1023 YNETRYGAAVKE
+1023 FKE
-1035 GHDGIAFDKNKA
+1035 GDFEDNKA
-1047 DTSLYGGFSSAK
+1047 LSPMFLLG
-1059 VVYSILVELK
+1059 YSCQRRASRRK
-1069 GKVRLVNITM
+1069 A
-1079 QEYSMLGD
+1079 QEISQ
-1087 CPSDEALKK
+1087 K
-1096 VLVAKKPEYA
+1096 
-1106 KAKILLRHIPSMQL
+1106 
-1120 IHYKGAC
+1120 
-1127 MTIKSA
+1127 
-1133 TELNNA
+1133 NNS
-1139 RQLWLDCDV
+1139 
-1148 YNALD
+1148 N
-1153 DYLKCG
+1153 
-1159 TSKSSI
+1159 
-1165 DIMQIW
+1165 
-1171 DALFDAVNKHY
+1171 N
-1182 PLHRVEESTLAKA
+1182 
-1195 RTKFEKLDLDKQLD
+1195 
-1209 VLGMIVVAL
+1209 
-1218 HADPGRANLSLVGL
+1218 
-1232 PSEWKRV
+1232 
-1239 RSVSFSDDDEFVFQS
+1239 
-1254 PSGLFETKI
+1254 
-1263 TIAELKK
+1263 
-1270 AE
+1270 

>member
-15 TLYDHLHGA
+15 ALYDHLHGA

-160 IACFLKKIKSLGMS
+160 IACFLKKIKSLRLS

-212 NTVDWQNLISRLD
+212 NAVDWQNLISRLD
-225 KSMRSFDSS
+225 KNMRSFDSS

-282 KTGKHRII
+282 KTGKRRII

-303 KTFRDVLGLNAD
+303 KTFRDVLGLNSD

-468 TENKSCDELGQ
+468 AENKSCDELGQ

-517 ELIRLSTAMCGRHRT
+517 ELIHLSTAMCGRHRT

-623 LQIYGIITDKNYG
+623 LQIMENYPGKDLLSSNILEQYYDMLLRKKDGNGKGGYTDCPIRGRAEGATTAYDLLSFNECDRSQFTNTTGGKYGLCFAQAFQTVSDNFHVIPDVTHNVVVPYG
-636 FPEWIDEQNLG
+636 QATELLDMLHRGELSEKISVLRRLQEYTVSLFDDDYRDLARKHAILAALENKIDFAIAFEVNN
-647 ADKKQSLESMV
+647 AN
-658 DELHVSPKVKRGI
+658 PN
-671 IQSVRLID
+671 
-679 DISKAV
+679 
-685 GKKPSRIFLELAG
+685 G
-698 DIQAS
+698 DPLNGNRP
-703 VRTTSRKNRL
+703 RTTSEGLGEVSDVALKRKIRNRL
-713 LELYKNAGLRKE
+713 QDAGE
-725 FSDIYD
+725 SVFVQ
-731 RLEASDDKGL
+731 SDDRS
-741 QDDRWFLYYTQLGKD
+741 DDGAKSLSDRFNTYLKTLPKDEQKQKNVVFGKVCERWLDVRSFGQVFAFKKAKDTDEVSIGVRGPVSIQPAFSINPIAIDDVQITKSVNSETTDSGKK
-756 MYTGE
+756 
-761 ELDIDRLSS
+761 SS
-770 DYDIDHIIP
+770 DTMGMKYRVSGRAVYVTYGSISP
-779 QAVTQNDSLDNR
+779 QLAERTGFSAEDAEKIKEALVTLFEND
-791 VLVSRAANARK
+791 
-802 TDSFA
+802 
-807 YLPELVEARRGFWQ
+807 E
-821 ELLDNRLIS
+821 
-830 QTKFER
+830 
-836 LVRQNDFGR
+836 
-845 HEKERFVERSLVET
+845 
-859 RQIMK
+859 
-864 NVATLMR
+864 
-871 RRYGNSSAVI
+871 SSARP
-881 GLNSELTKEMRQY
+881 S
-894 LGFEHKNRDIN
+894 
-905 DYHHAQDALCLGVA
+905 
-919 GQFAVNRGF
+919 
-928 FDNGAVSDGA
+928 
-938 ANAYNIYLQD
+938 
-948 YLRGYREKLKAGDRK
+948 
-963 HGKAFGFI
+963 
-971 VGSMASA
+971 GSMEVLDVVWFAH
-978 DENKRI
+978 NCK
-984 NPKTGEIA
+984 
-992 WSEADKD
+992 
-999 YLRRVMNYRKMLVT
+999 
-1013 QKVGDSFGAL
+1013 
-1023 YNETRYGAAVKE
+1023 
-1035 GHDGIAFDKNKA
+1035 
-1047 DTSLYGGFSSAK
+1047 GGQYSSAK
-1059 VVYSILVELK
+1059 V
-1069 GKVRLVNITM
+1069 
-1079 QEYSMLGD
+1079 
-1087 CPSDEALKK
+1087 
-1096 VLVAKKPEYA
+1096 
-1106 KAKILLRHIPSMQL
+1106 H
-1120 IHYKGAC
+1120 
-1127 MTIKSA
+1127 
-1133 TELNNA
+1133 
-1139 RQLWLDCDV
+1139 
-1148 YNALD
+1148 
-1153 DYLKCG
+1153 
-1159 TSKSSI
+1159 
-1165 DIMQIW
+1165 
-1171 DALFDAVNKHY
+1171 
-1182 PLHRVEESTLAKA
+1182 
-1195 RTKFEKLDLDKQLD
+1195 
-1209 VLGMIVVAL
+1209 
-1218 HADPGRANLSLVGL
+1218 
-1232 PSEWKRV
+1232 
-1239 RSVSFSDDDEFVFQS
+1239 RSVSVDADGTVNVDDAS
-1254 PSGLFETKI
+1254 IPGLRYEVI
-1263 TIAELKK
+1263 EGR
-1270 AE
+1270 

>member
-15 TLYDHLHGA
+15 ALYDHLHGA

-115 GNRAFLLGFTES
+115 GNRAFLLGFMES

-160 IACFLKKIKSLGMS
+160 IACFLKKIKSLRLS

-212 NTVDWQNLISRLD
+212 NAVDWQNLISRLD
-225 KSMRSFDSS
+225 KNMRSFDSS

-282 KTGKHRII
+282 KTGKRRII

-303 KTFRDVLGLNAD
+303 KTFRDVLGLNSD

-468 TENKSCDELGQ
+468 AENKSCDELGQ

-509 RLDVNHEF
+509 RLDVNHE
-517 ELIRLSTAMCGRHRT
+517 LVNNHGILT
-532 DCLNRIGALLDP
+532 
-544 GNPKPVI
+544 GNQAIVVWAIKRPEEKPVLNPQSGSFDFDDSFSSI
-551 CVSTQLIEAGVD
+551 ADESKALHDDISDALNATNVQYAKIFSRVLRGYEGAEDLKKHNDPMVVVILDAATTGRLGVTFYCELQKDEYIKRILQWHVDAAWPLTSFKKSIVEGAERVNVVQYEGAPSFTDIINCACDTSDRSSKSYKRFAKDVKERLIECMFGGAQFPMS
-563 ISFACVVRAM
+563 ILNAACHKVTRPMGYDNIRVWRRDFEIACSLWKKHYIDETRKQHRQEDVITM
-573 AGLDSIM
+573 YLEPNRDDRDYLY
-580 QAAGRCNR
+580 GRLLALADNFE
-588 NGESVEPKNV
+588 ESVLRKQGV
-598 YVYPLKDEDS
+598 KDRPTNAIKLMS
-608 MERYLPDIAMGKQLT
+608 NFTAKPYTTWGTLWKQLT
-623 LQIYGIITDKNYG
+623 PYLKSANGGSWFRNEVDDVMALFKEGDFEDNKALSPM
-636 FPEWIDEQNLG
+636 FLLG
-647 ADKKQSLESMV
+647 YSCQRRAS
-658 DELHVSPKVKRGI
+658 R
-671 IQSVRLID
+671 R
-679 DISKAV
+679 KA
-685 GKKPSRIFLELAG
+685 
-698 DIQAS
+698 
-703 VRTTSRKNRL
+703 
-713 LELYKNAGLRKE
+713 
-725 FSDIYD
+725 
-731 RLEASDDKGL
+731 
-741 QDDRWFLYYTQLGKD
+741 
-756 MYTGE
+756 
-761 ELDIDRLSS
+761 
-770 DYDIDHIIP
+770 
-779 QAVTQNDSLDNR
+779 
-791 VLVSRAANARK
+791 
-802 TDSFA
+802 
-807 YLPELVEARRGFWQ
+807 Q
-821 ELLDNRLIS
+821 EIS
-830 QTKFER
+830 Q
-836 LVRQNDFGR
+836 
-845 HEKERFVERSLVET
+845 
-859 RQIMK
+859 K
-864 NVATLMR
+864 N
-871 RRYGNSSAVI
+871 NS
-881 GLNSELTKEMRQY
+881 
-894 LGFEHKNRDIN
+894 
-905 DYHHAQDALCLGVA
+905 
-919 GQFAVNRGF
+919 
-928 FDNGAVSDGA
+928 
-938 ANAYNIYLQD
+938 
-948 YLRGYREKLKAGDRK
+948 
-963 HGKAFGFI
+963 
-971 VGSMASA
+971 
-978 DENKRI
+978 
-984 NPKTGEIA
+984 
-992 WSEADKD
+992 
-999 YLRRVMNYRKMLVT
+999 
-1013 QKVGDSFGAL
+1013 
-1023 YNETRYGAAVKE
+1023 
-1035 GHDGIAFDKNKA
+1035 
-1047 DTSLYGGFSSAK
+1047 
-1059 VVYSILVELK
+1059 
-1069 GKVRLVNITM
+1069 
-1079 QEYSMLGD
+1079 
-1087 CPSDEALKK
+1087 
-1096 VLVAKKPEYA
+1096 
-1106 KAKILLRHIPSMQL
+1106 
-1120 IHYKGAC
+1120 
-1127 MTIKSA
+1127 
-1133 TELNNA
+1133 NN
-1139 RQLWLDCDV
+1139 
-1148 YNALD
+1148 
-1153 DYLKCG
+1153 
-1159 TSKSSI
+1159 
-1165 DIMQIW
+1165 
-1171 DALFDAVNKHY
+1171 
-1182 PLHRVEESTLAKA
+1182 
-1195 RTKFEKLDLDKQLD
+1195 
-1209 VLGMIVVAL
+1209 
-1218 HADPGRANLSLVGL
+1218 
-1232 PSEWKRV
+1232 
-1239 RSVSFSDDDEFVFQS
+1239 
-1254 PSGLFETKI
+1254 
-1263 TIAELKK
+1263 
-1270 AE
+1270 

>member
-15 TLYDHLHGA
+15 ALYDHLHGA

-160 IACFLKKIKSLGMS
+160 IACFLKKIKSLRLS

-212 NTVDWQNLISRLD
+212 NAVDWQNLISRLD

-282 KTGKHRII
+282 KTGKRRII

-303 KTFRDVLGLNAD
+303 KTFRDVLGLNSD

-468 TENKSCDELGQ
+468 AENKSCDELGQ

-517 ELIRLSTAMCGRHRT
+517 ELIHLSTAMCGRHRT

-623 LQIYGIITDKNYG
+623 LQIGKLYNAK
-636 FPEWIDEQNLG
+636 WV
-647 ADKKQSLESMV
+647 LERT
-658 DELHVSPKVKRGI
+658 KR
-671 IQSVRLID
+671 D
-679 DISKAV
+679 HA
-685 GKKPSRIFLELAG
+685 
-698 DIQAS
+698 
-703 VRTTSRKNRL
+703 
-713 LELYKNAGLRKE
+713 LRVN
-725 FSDIYD
+725 
-731 RLEASDDKGL
+731 
-741 QDDRWFLYYTQLGKD
+741 
-756 MYTGE
+756 
-761 ELDIDRLSS
+761 IDRLAEQSGKLS
-770 DYDIDHIIP
+770 
-779 QAVTQNDSLDNR
+779 
-791 VLVSRAANARK
+791 AALSKARK
-802 TDSFA
+802 SLTIDELRGVEGLAAKDYFYAFDDLVLKNKDDFFFTSRSRRPPLDRLNALLSFCYSILTNDCIAALQGVGLDPYVGFMHTDRPGRASLA
-807 YLPELVEARRGFWQ
+807 LDLVEEFRPVLADRFVLTLVNTGAVKPGDFEIRENGGV
-821 ELLDNRLIS
+821 LLS
-830 QTKFER
+830 
-836 LVRQNDFGR
+836 DFGR
-845 HEKERFVERSLVET
+845 
-859 RQIMK
+859 
-864 NVATLMR
+864 
-871 RRYGNSSAVI
+871 
-881 GLNSELTKEMRQY
+881 
-894 LGFEHKNRDIN
+894 
-905 DYHHAQDALCLGVA
+905 
-919 GQFAVNRGF
+919 
-928 FDNGAVSDGA
+928 
-938 ANAYNIYLQD
+938 
-948 YLRGYREKLKAGDRK
+948 
-963 HGKAFGFI
+963 
-971 VGSMASA
+971 
-978 DENKRI
+978 
-984 NPKTGEIA
+984 
-992 WSEADKD
+992 
-999 YLRRVMNYRKMLVT
+999 
-1013 QKVGDSFGAL
+1013 
-1023 YNETRYGAAVKE
+1023 
-1035 GHDGIAFDKNKA
+1035 
-1047 DTSLYGGFSSAK
+1047 
-1059 VVYSILVELK
+1059 
-1069 GKVRLVNITM
+1069 
-1079 QEYSMLGD
+1079 
-1087 CPSDEALKK
+1087 KK
-1096 VLVAKKPEYA
+1096 VLTAWQKKKSDQILHPFLQE
-1106 KAKILLRHIPSMQL
+1106 KISWGLVPYVQALLL
-1120 IHYKGAC
+1120 
-1127 MTIKSA
+1127 
-1133 TELNNA
+1133 A
-1139 RQLWLDCDV
+1139 RSLRGD
-1148 YNALD
+1148 LD
-1153 DYLKCG
+1153 DYPPF
-1159 TSKSSI
+1159 
-1165 DIMQIW
+1165 M
-1171 DALFDAVNKHY
+1171 
-1182 PLHRVEESTLAKA
+1182 
-1195 RTKFEKLDLDKQLD
+1195 
-1209 VLGMIVVAL
+1209 
-1218 HADPGRANLSLVGL
+1218 
-1232 PSEWKRV
+1232 WK
-1239 RSVSFSDDDEFVFQS
+1239 
-1254 PSGLFETKI
+1254 
-1263 TIAELKK
+1263 
-1270 AE
+1270 

>member
-15 TLYDHLHGA
+15 ALYDHLHGA

-160 IACFLKKIKSLGMS
+160 IACFLKKIKSLRLS

-212 NTVDWQNLISRLD
+212 NAVDWQNLISRLD
-225 KSMRSFDSS
+225 KNMRSFDSS

-282 KTGKHRII
+282 KTGKRRII

-303 KTFRDVLGLNAD
+303 KTFRDVLGLNSD

-456 EDKLRRTRIVAS
+456 EDKLRRTRMKTLPKDEQKQKNVVFGKVCERWLDVRSFGQVFAFKKAKDTDEVSIGVRGPVSIQPAFS
-468 TENKSCDELGQ
+468 INPIAIDDVQITKSVNSETTDSGKKSSDTMGMKYRVSGRAVYVTYGSISPQ
-479 IIYQQAR
+479 
-486 KNGNCLAI
+486 LAERTGFSAEDAEKI
-494 VNLKKEAREIFQCLE
+494 KEALVTLFENDESSARPSGSMEV
-509 RLDVNHEF
+509 LDVVWFAHNCKGGGSI
-517 ELIRLSTAMCGRHRT
+517 LR
-532 DCLNRIGALLDP
+532 
-544 GNPKPVI
+544 PK
-551 CVSTQLIEAGVD
+551 
-563 ISFACVVRAM
+563 
-573 AGLDSIM
+573 
-580 QAAGRCNR
+580 
-588 NGESVEPKNV
+588 
-598 YVYPLKDEDS
+598 
-608 MERYLPDIAMGKQLT
+608 
-623 LQIYGIITDKNYG
+623 
-636 FPEWIDEQNLG
+636 
-647 ADKKQSLESMV
+647 
-658 DELHVSPKVKRGI
+658 
-671 IQSVRLID
+671 
-679 DISKAV
+679 
-685 GKKPSRIFLELAG
+685 
-698 DIQAS
+698 
-703 VRTTSRKNRL
+703 
-713 LELYKNAGLRKE
+713 
-725 FSDIYD
+725 
-731 RLEASDDKGL
+731 
-741 QDDRWFLYYTQLGKD
+741 
-756 MYTGE
+756 
-761 ELDIDRLSS
+761 
-770 DYDIDHIIP
+770 
-779 QAVTQNDSLDNR
+779 
-791 VLVSRAANARK
+791 
-802 TDSFA
+802 
-807 YLPELVEARRGFWQ
+807 
-821 ELLDNRLIS
+821 
-830 QTKFER
+830 
-836 LVRQNDFGR
+836 
-845 HEKERFVERSLVET
+845 
-859 RQIMK
+859 
-864 NVATLMR
+864 
-871 RRYGNSSAVI
+871 
-881 GLNSELTKEMRQY
+881 
-894 LGFEHKNRDIN
+894 
-905 DYHHAQDALCLGVA
+905 
-919 GQFAVNRGF
+919 
-928 FDNGAVSDGA
+928 
-938 ANAYNIYLQD
+938 
-948 YLRGYREKLKAGDRK
+948 
-963 HGKAFGFI
+963 FI
-971 VGSMASA
+971 V
-978 DENKRI
+978 
-984 NPKTGEIA
+984 PFP
-992 WSEADKD
+992 
-999 YLRRVMNYRKMLVT
+999 L
-1013 QKVGDSFGAL
+1013 
-1023 YNETRYGAAVKE
+1023 TRME
-1035 GHDGIAFDKNKA
+1035 
-1047 DTSLYGGFSSAK
+1047 
-1059 VVYSILVELK
+1059 
-1069 GKVRLVNITM
+1069 
-1079 QEYSMLGD
+1079 
-1087 CPSDEALKK
+1087 P
-1096 VLVAKKPEYA
+1096 
-1106 KAKILLRHIPSMQL
+1106 
-1120 IHYKGAC
+1120 
-1127 MTIKSA
+1127 
-1133 TELNNA
+1133 
-1139 RQLWLDCDV
+1139 
-1148 YNALD
+1148 
-1153 DYLKCG
+1153 
-1159 TSKSSI
+1159 
-1165 DIMQIW
+1165 
-1171 DALFDAVNKHY
+1171 
-1182 PLHRVEESTLAKA
+1182 
-1195 RTKFEKLDLDKQLD
+1195 
-1209 VLGMIVVAL
+1209 
-1218 HADPGRANLSLVGL
+1218 
-1232 PSEWKRV
+1232 
-1239 RSVSFSDDDEFVFQS
+1239 
-1254 PSGLFETKI
+1254 
-1263 TIAELKK
+1263 
-1270 AE
+1270 

>member
-15 TLYDHLHGA
+15 ALYDHLHGA

-160 IACFLKKIKSLGMS
+160 IACFLKKIKSLRLS

-212 NTVDWQNLISRLD
+212 NAVDWQNLISRLD

-282 KTGKHRII
+282 KTGKRRII

-303 KTFRDVLGLNAD
+303 KTFRDVLGLNSD

-468 TENKSCDELGQ
+468 AENKSCDELGQ

-517 ELIRLSTAMCGRHRT
+517 ELIHLSTAMCGRHRT

-623 LQIYGIITDKNYG
+623 LQIMENYPGKDLLSSNIPMVVVILDAATTGRLGVTFYCELQKDEYIKRILQWHVDAAWPLTSFKKSIVEGAERVNVVQYEGAPSFTDIINCACDTSDRSSKSYKRFAKDVKERLIECMFG
-636 FPEWIDEQNLG
+636 GAQFPMSILNAACHKVTRPMGYDNIRVWRRDFEIACSLWKKHYIDETRKQHRQEDVIMMRTVCAFINL
-647 ADKKQSLESMV
+647 AL
-658 DELHVSPKVKRGI
+658 
-671 IQSVRLID
+671 
-679 DISKAV
+679 
-685 GKKPSRIFLELAG
+685 
-698 DIQAS
+698 
-703 VRTTSRKNRL
+703 
-713 LELYKNAGLRKE
+713 
-725 FSDIYD
+725 
-731 RLEASDDKGL
+731 
-741 QDDRWFLYYTQLGKD
+741 D
-756 MYTGE
+756 M
-761 ELDIDRLSS
+761 R
-770 DYDIDHIIP
+770 
-779 QAVTQNDSLDNR
+779 
-791 VLVSRAANARK
+791 
-802 TDSFA
+802 
-807 YLPELVEARRGFWQ
+807 
-821 ELLDNRLIS
+821 
-830 QTKFER
+830 
-836 LVRQNDFGR
+836 
-845 HEKERFVERSLVET
+845 
-859 RQIMK
+859 
-864 NVATLMR
+864 
-871 RRYGNSSAVI
+871 I
-881 GLNSELTKEMRQY
+881 GLSVM
-894 LGFEHKNRDIN
+894 
-905 DYHHAQDALCLGVA
+905 GV
-919 GQFAVNRGF
+919 
-928 FDNGAVSDGA
+928 NGVC
-938 ANAYNIYLQD
+938 
-948 YLRGYREKLKAGDRK
+948 
-963 HGKAFGFI
+963 
-971 VGSMASA
+971 
-978 DENKRI
+978 
-984 NPKTGEIA
+984 
-992 WSEADKD
+992 
-999 YLRRVMNYRKMLVT
+999 
-1013 QKVGDSFGAL
+1013 
-1023 YNETRYGAAVKE
+1023 
-1035 GHDGIAFDKNKA
+1035 
-1047 DTSLYGGFSSAK
+1047 
-1059 VVYSILVELK
+1059 
-1069 GKVRLVNITM
+1069 RLM
-1079 QEYSMLGD
+1079 M
-1087 CPSDEALKK
+1087 
-1096 VLVAKKPEYA
+1096 
-1106 KAKILLRHIPSMQL
+1106 
-1120 IHYKGAC
+1120 
-1127 MTIKSA
+1127 
-1133 TELNNA
+1133 
-1139 RQLWLDCDV
+1139 
-1148 YNALD
+1148 
-1153 DYLKCG
+1153 
-1159 TSKSSI
+1159 
-1165 DIMQIW
+1165 
-1171 DALFDAVNKHY
+1171 
-1182 PLHRVEESTLAKA
+1182 
-1195 RTKFEKLDLDKQLD
+1195 
-1209 VLGMIVVAL
+1209 
-1218 HADPGRANLSLVGL
+1218 
-1232 PSEWKRV
+1232 
-1239 RSVSFSDDDEFVFQS
+1239 
-1254 PSGLFETKI
+1254 
-1263 TIAELKK
+1263 
-1270 AE
+1270 

>member
-15 TLYDHLHGA
+15 ALYDHLHGA

-160 IACFLKKIKSLGMS
+160 IACFLKKIKSLRLS

-188 IYSRLVDADRTDAAC
+188 IYLRLVDADRTDAAC

-212 NTVDWQNLISRLD
+212 NAVDWQNLISRLD
-225 KSMRSFDSS
+225 KNMRSFDSS

-282 KTGKHRII
+282 KTGKRRII

-303 KTFRDVLGLNAD
+303 KTFRDVLGLNSD

-468 TENKSCDELGQ
+468 AENKSCDELGQ

-509 RLDVNHEF
+509 RLDVNHE
-517 ELIRLSTAMCGRHRT
+517 LVNNHGILT
-532 DCLNRIGALLDP
+532 
-544 GNPKPVI
+544 GNQAIVVWAIKRPEEKPVLNPQ
-551 CVSTQLIEAGVD
+551 SG
-563 ISFACVVRAM
+563 SFDFD
-573 AGLDSIM
+573 DSFSSI
-580 QAAGRCNR
+580 AD
-588 NGESVEPKNV
+588 ESK
-598 YVYPLKDEDS
+598 
-608 MERYLPDIAMGKQLT
+608 A
-623 LQIYGIITDKNYG
+623 
-636 FPEWIDEQNLG
+636 
-647 ADKKQSLESMV
+647 
-658 DELHVSPKVKRGI
+658 LH
-671 IQSVRLID
+671 D
-679 DISKAV
+679 DIS
-685 GKKPSRIFLELAG
+685 
-698 DIQAS
+698 
-703 VRTTSRKNRL
+703 
-713 LELYKNAGLRKE
+713 
-725 FSDIYD
+725 
-731 RLEASDDKGL
+731 
-741 QDDRWFLYYTQLGKD
+741 
-756 MYTGE
+756 
-761 ELDIDRLSS
+761 
-770 DYDIDHIIP
+770 
-779 QAVTQNDSLDNR
+779 
-791 VLVSRAANARK
+791 
-802 TDSFA
+802 
-807 YLPELVEARRGFWQ
+807 
-821 ELLDNRLIS
+821 
-830 QTKFER
+830 
-836 LVRQNDFGR
+836 
-845 HEKERFVERSLVET
+845 
-859 RQIMK
+859 
-864 NVATLMR
+864 
-871 RRYGNSSAVI
+871 
-881 GLNSELTKEMRQY
+881 
-894 LGFEHKNRDIN
+894 
-905 DYHHAQDALCLGVA
+905 DAL
-919 GQFAVNRGF
+919 
-928 FDNGAVSDGA
+928 
-938 ANAYNIYLQD
+938 NATNVQYAKIFSRV
-948 YLRGYREKLKAGDRK
+948 LRGYEGAEDLKK
-963 HGKAFGFI
+963 HNDPMVVVILDAATTGRLGVTFYCELQK
-971 VGSMASA
+971 
-978 DENKRI
+978 DEYIKRI
-984 NPKTGEIA
+984 LQWHVDAA
-992 WSEADKD
+992 WPLTSFKKASWRELSGLMSFSMKGPHRSLTLSTVLVTRLIGAA
-999 YLRRVMNYRKMLVT
+999 RAINASRKM
-1013 QKVGDSFGAL
+1013 
-1023 YNETRYGAAVKE
+1023 
-1035 GHDGIAFDKNKA
+1035 
-1047 DTSLYGGFSSAK
+1047 
-1059 VVYSILVELK
+1059 
-1069 GKVRLVNITM
+1069 
-1079 QEYSMLGD
+1079 
-1087 CPSDEALKK
+1087 
-1096 VLVAKKPEYA
+1096 
-1106 KAKILLRHIPSMQL
+1106 
-1120 IHYKGAC
+1120 
-1127 MTIKSA
+1127 
-1133 TELNNA
+1133 
-1139 RQLWLDCDV
+1139 
-1148 YNALD
+1148 
-1153 DYLKCG
+1153 
-1159 TSKSSI
+1159 
-1165 DIMQIW
+1165 
-1171 DALFDAVNKHY
+1171 
-1182 PLHRVEESTLAKA
+1182 
-1195 RTKFEKLDLDKQLD
+1195 
-1209 VLGMIVVAL
+1209 
-1218 HADPGRANLSLVGL
+1218 
-1232 PSEWKRV
+1232 
-1239 RSVSFSDDDEFVFQS
+1239 
-1254 PSGLFETKI
+1254 
-1263 TIAELKK
+1263 
-1270 AE
+1270 